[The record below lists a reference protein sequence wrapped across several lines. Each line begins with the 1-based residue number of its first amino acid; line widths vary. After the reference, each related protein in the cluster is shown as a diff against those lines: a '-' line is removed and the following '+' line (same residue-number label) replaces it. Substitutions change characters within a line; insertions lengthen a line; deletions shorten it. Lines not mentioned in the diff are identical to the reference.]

1 MKIMSLFNSCIAGAA
16 IALTACDDGTPAE
29 RTPDAE
35 LSDVASEI
43 EEAADSDQIDDT
55 TLPDVTA
62 PDPSVPDTAVAD
74 STVAEATADTLAD
87 TTTPDGNDAT
97 DASPEAETSN
107 PLGDLLLLDGEALFF
122 RAMAGE
128 TNLRTE
134 AILKLSTG
142 VSLSPDNAR
151 GQLMYGM
158 ALLSSVAEDGN
169 VFAALLAQP
178 ALEKAM
184 ALAPTDLRIPGWL
197 GTVKVGAA
205 RALNSGVAEAAAFM
219 IDAADLFPEFNNV
232 SLAIG
237 FGRLPRDTPYP
248 QMAIDRLLATADCGG
263 ELDVCRNTARVP
275 HNNEGALM
283 LFGDVFARVGD
294 HAKARYYYGLA
305 LASPDAATWDYA
317 DEAQAVLDD
326 LDNRIDLYLDA
337 DAANDPVFFAEGKV
351 ACVACHAP

>member
-1 MKIMSLFNSCIAGAA
+1 MKIISLFNSRIAGAL
-16 IALTACDDGTPAE
+16 IALVGCDDGTPAE
-29 RTPDAE
+29 TRDAE
-35 LSDVASEI
+35 VVDVSGADQI
-43 EEAADSDQIDDT
+43 EEASSPDATPDT
-55 TLPDVTA
+55 SA
-62 PDPSVPDTAVAD
+62 PDTAIADTDVAD
-74 STVAEATADTLAD
+74 TSADTTADTATPETTVDTTAETETTANPLAD
-87 TTTPDGNDAT
+87 Q
-97 DASPEAETSN
+97 
-107 PLGDLLLLDGEALFF
+107 LLVDGEALFF

-142 VSLSPDNAR
+142 VSMSPDSAR

-169 VFAALLAQP
+169 VFAALSAQP

-184 ALAPTDLRIPGWL
+184 ALAPEDLRIPGWL

-205 RALNSGVAEAAAFM
+205 RALNSGVAEAVAFM
-219 IDAADLFPEFNNV
+219 IQAADLFPEFNNV

-237 FGRLPRDTPYP
+237 FGRLPLDTPYP
-248 QMAIDRLLATADCGG
+248 QMAVDRLMATADCGG
-263 ELDVCRNTARVP
+263 ELDVCRNTTRVP

-283 LFGDVFARVGD
+283 LFGDVHARIGD
-294 HAKARYYYGLA
+294 HAQARYYYELA

-326 LDNRIDLYLDA
+326 LDNRVDLYLDA
-337 DAANDPVFFAEGKV
+337 DPANDPVFFAEGKV